1 MLQQTKLILCFH
13 SNRFCYFL
21 LYKFVFGHGRHLLV
35 IFPSDPKL
43 RKNAKL
49 QGATLEMTDWFSKRS
64 PEDQKENLVNAEN
77 VQLIQVFGK

>member
-43 RKNAKL
+43 RENAIR
-49 QGATLEMTDWFSKRS
+49 QDATLEMTDWFSKRS
-64 PEDQKENLVNAEN
+64 PEDQRENLVNAEN
-77 VQLIQVFGK
+77 VQLIQVF